1 MVKDRNNQDEID
13 GLIRYRDSFPVE
25 NHKRM
30 MREET
35 FGELDSLRIEIDA
48 AIPIDMTHAAVCA
61 RTAAKIENHFIF
73 HGEMAF
79 DIYFSV
85 NHFGRTIE

>member
-1 MVKDRNNQDEID
+1 
-13 GLIRYRDSFPVE
+13 
-25 NHKRM
+25 M

-35 FGELDSLRIEIDA
+35 FGELNSLRIEIDA

-73 HGEMAF
+73 HWEMAF
-79 DIYFSV
+79 DMVMNIF
-85 NHFGRTIE
+85 FGKPFWAYH